1 MRKVLTRGSAGHPG
15 NNVKSDGDSP
25 TRHRISGAGEQYHPR
40 VRELPA
46 RRPVIPDD
54 LVGPIAERA
63 RRALTELSRR
73 RRRNGDLL
81 PRAST
86 QYRIIGGG
94 MHTSHRWFL
103 TLTAALPLTTLRAQT
118 PAPETKRPSVVALAV
133 RTSLYHV
140 QPTTDQQAK
149 IKTIVAEQE
158 PRLAVV
164 RDSMRPWLAKL

>member
-1 MRKVLTRGSAGHPG
+1 
-15 NNVKSDGDSP
+15 
-25 TRHRISGAGEQYHPR
+25 
-40 VRELPA
+40 
-46 RRPVIPDD
+46 
-54 LVGPIAERA
+54 
-63 RRALTELSRR
+63 
-73 RRRNGDLL
+73 
-81 PRAST
+81 
-86 QYRIIGGG
+86 

-164 RDSMRPWLAKL
+164 RDSMRPWLAKLRAARQQNDTAGARVAKVAIRRGRFVVASIARQTLLNVRPLLTTSQQTQFDANLRRVKPALIRFVRGGRRSG